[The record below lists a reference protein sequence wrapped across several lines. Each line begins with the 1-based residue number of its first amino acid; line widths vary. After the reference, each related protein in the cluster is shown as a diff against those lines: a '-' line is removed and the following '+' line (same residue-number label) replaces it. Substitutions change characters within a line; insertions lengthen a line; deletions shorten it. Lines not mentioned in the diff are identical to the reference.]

1 MGMIYKRGKVDLI
14 IVDQERGF
22 FADNQGVS

>member
-14 IVDQERGF
+14 IVGQERGF
-22 FADNQGVS
+22 SADNQGVS